1 MKIAIPVVSDVKD
14 TAVSDTFGRAAMF
27 MVYDTEA
34 DASIYIQNKAA
45 LSSGGAGIQAAQTV
59 VDSEV
64 SVLLTPQ
71 LGSNAAKVLKAAG
84 IRLYKA
90 QPGLSARENLE
101 RFTQGKLE
109 ALEQIHEGFHRH

>member
-64 SVLLTPQ
+64 SVLLTPAGRQ
-71 LGSNAAKVLKAAG
+71 RGQGAKSCRHQAVQVPARSERAG
-84 IRLYKA
+84 E
-90 QPGLSARENLE
+90 P
-101 RFTQGKLE
+101 
-109 ALEQIHEGFHRH
+109 